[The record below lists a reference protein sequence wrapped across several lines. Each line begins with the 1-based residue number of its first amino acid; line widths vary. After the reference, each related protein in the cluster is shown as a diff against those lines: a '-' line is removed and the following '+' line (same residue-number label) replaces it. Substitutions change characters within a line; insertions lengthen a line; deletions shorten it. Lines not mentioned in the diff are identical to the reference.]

1 MFTVDDIELHQST
14 DSRWQTDCL
23 ERINTMVGQRH
34 RYDDDV
40 VRSYGT
46 RPVDI
51 DSIRLM
57 DTIQSSEQAEA
68 TAKYIL
74 RSYQW
79 VQEFLKALPRLVV
92 APDWD
97 GRFKHAGLDIKLPT
111 RVLGRYYNLTRDSIY
126 RELSDVLVPDGHS
139 DNDSSYIHL
148 AFAEPKL
155 RNDYTGNPEVG
166 IVNRAVWLSRRQAI
180 SRHLRDALDDFS
192 FSITMGNDAYSWDFR
207 AQLSNMSIANIKVIL
222 EQYAVASALKVSASD
237 IYNLRAQLLEQQTV
251 RQSRIDRLNL
261 EKSGERFTKF
271 WQTLKATNPQ
281 DADDAYA
288 SWATIP
294 LADSGTLTSR
304 TWGIEIETVRANET
318 SRPVGWQS
326 KDDGSLHCG
335 CDCDC
340 DSCYDGDHCEYD
352 TCIDTMTGREFVSP
366 ILESFNSRG
375 LRHLCGDLGTD
386 EDEDVSPG
394 IHVHVGADDLSVA
407 DVSRL
412 LLNYSIIEKL
422 LEPIY
427 RRTTR
432 NYCRPTTVDTLRYW
446 LQQVR
451 KYRHANPHSV
461 PSPQELVFESPQD
474 RYSDVN
480 LHALRHHGTIEFRA
494 MGPWYDYDYLVRWAW
509 FVREM
514 VNVSKL
520 GIAQREWTACQTLD
534 DVIAL
539 LRKYGTEMPSNQLF
553 ADKSLAYYDIGASEH

>member
-1 MFTVDDIELHQST
+1 MFTVDDIEPYGYEQ
-14 DSRWQTDCL
+14 RQTDCL
-23 ERINTMVGQRH
+23 ERLNSIINQRY

-40 VRSYGT
+40 IRSYGT

-51 DSIRLM
+51 DSIKLM
-57 DTIQSSEQAEA
+57 DTIQSAEQAEA

-79 VQEFLKALPRLVV
+79 SQEFLKTLPRLVV
-92 APDWD
+92 DPDWD

-111 RVLGRYYNLTRDSIY
+111 KVLGRYYNLTRESIY
-126 RELSDVLVPDGHS
+126 RELSDILVPAPHA
-139 DNDSSYIHL
+139 DNGGAYLHL

-166 IVNRAVWLSRRQAI
+166 IVNRAVWLSKRQAI
-180 SRHLRDALDDFS
+180 SRHLRDALDDFNFS
-192 FSITMGNDAYSWDFR
+192 FTMGNDNYTWDFR
-207 AQLSNMSIANIKVIL
+207 AQVGSVTVDSIKVIL
-222 EQYAVASALKVSASD
+222 EHYAVASEFKVNTSE
-237 IYNLRAQLLEQQTV
+237 IYNLRGQLLEQQSA
-251 RQSRIDRLNL
+251 RQSRIDRLKL
-261 EKSGERFTKF
+261 QQSGERFTKF

-281 DADDAYA
+281 PADEAYA
-288 SWATIP
+288 SWLAIP
-294 LADSGTLTSR
+294 LADTGTDASR

-318 SRPVGWQS
+318 SRPAGWQS
-326 KDDGSLHCG
+326 KDDGSLTCG

-340 DSCYDGDHCEYD
+340 DSCYDGDHCEYE
-352 TCIDTMTGREFVSP
+352 TCTDTMTGREFVSP

-375 LRHLCGDLGTD
+375 LRLICGDLGTD

-553 ADKSLAYYDIGASEH
+553 ADKSLALHEIGASEH